1 MNKCLVSMAVLE
13 TLKPI
18 GFNIV
23 TIKDGILKVMP
34 SKLIVT
40 QGIKKNNL
48 YHFQKS
54 TIIGLATTTNI
65 DDEKMLQIKYFLN
78 TCSTVVRRPRRQIC
92 TC

>member
-1 MNKCLVSMAVLE
+1 MGVLE
-13 TLKPI
+13 PLKPI

-65 DDEKMLQIKYFLN
+65 DDEKILQIKYFLN
-78 TCSTVVRRPRRQIC
+78 TCSTAVRRPRRQIC